1 MKKACSKGARGQR
14 RPARGETP
22 ASLPAA
28 PPKHGTPF
36 VSSNAAGRSAACAEA
51 EPALGARRSSIARI
65 PRAPAT
71 PASRLPPRTLD
82 AAPAGREHAAPRALV
97 RMAGQASRAERPLK
111 TAEGRC
117 GWLSADSTRT
127 TQASA
132 DDRTGHARKT
142 VRARG
147 TPGLVAERSVLD
159 GRRAHGDGPHAAH
172 RAAAATALRH
182 SGSATAFPTISG
194 RAKFSLLLN

>member
-82 AAPAGREHAAPRALV
+82 AAPAGREHAAPCALV

-111 TAEGRC
+111 TAAGDCRR
-117 GWLSADSTRT
+117 TR
-127 TQASA
+127 
-132 DDRTGHARKT
+132 HARRKRRPT
-142 VRARG
+142 IEQDMPAR
-147 TPGLVAERSVLD
+147 PSAHAAPPVSSPNVAFSTGD